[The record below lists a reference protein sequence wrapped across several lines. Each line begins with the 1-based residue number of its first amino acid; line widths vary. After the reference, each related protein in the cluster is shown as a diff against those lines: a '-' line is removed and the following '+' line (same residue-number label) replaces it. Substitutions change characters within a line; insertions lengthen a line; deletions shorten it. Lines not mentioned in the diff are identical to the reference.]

1 MSKLFGNLAYISYI
15 VILLY
20 YLWLASYSQYINTS
34 AEQNYNS
41 AQDTVISYTH
51 KK

>member
-1 MSKLFGNLAYISYI
+1 MSKLFGNLAYILYI

-20 YLWLASYSQYINTS
+20 YLWLSTYTHYINTS
-34 AEQNYNS
+34 AEQNYKS